1 MTTTKANPGT
11 DAQQAATTTASTP
24 YIAPDRFA
32 VSHEGMK
39 ELHAD
44 REPWRLCKEL
54 IQNVWDEAPEA
65 TRCLVTI
72 KPGPQPNTLK
82 VIVEDDGPGFS
93 DPTDAYTLMRPT
105 PKRLDP
111 GKRGRF
117 NLGEKEIIS
126 VAIEAEIET
135 VGRSILFPAMGGRAV
150 SPNDRT
156 RGTKVSLLMPWA
168 EDLAPELCTQLRK
181 FRPTECGL
189 RINNVEVRKREPVLT
204 WKATL
209 RTVLQSAPGQP
220 LRESRRAT
228 ELHLLPPAN
237 AGEAWLYEL
246 GIPIQQITTPWDVDV
261 MQKVPMPPNR
271 DTVGDSYLQD
281 IYAEVLNA
289 GYGLLEGD
297 DFAAP
302 WVDFAIDDD
311 RSVAPAI
318 QATVKG
324 RYGDQPIL
332 SGPDRD
338 ANMKAAENGH
348 TVIHPNSLTP
358 KERQRFKQEAKV
370 PTAREVYGIVR
381 TFDPRHPKFII
392 PLSERPELPAFEA
405 WVKELAGYC
414 GLKAQVV
421 FYEHQD
427 GHYASCTADTKN
439 PTVHFNCANLG
450 KDFFKKPLN
459 RPEQLA
465 LVIHELAHALSDKP
479 MEHGPSWGEAAAQ
492 AGAKISAGLL
502 AQAMPETKN
511 PVIE

>member
-1 MTTTKANPGT
+1 M
-11 DAQQAATTTASTP
+11 
-24 YIAPDRFA
+24 
-32 VSHEGMK
+32 
-39 ELHAD
+39 
-44 REPWRLCKEL
+44 
-54 IQNVWDEAPEA
+54 
-65 TRCLVTI
+65 
-72 KPGPQPNTLK
+72 
-82 VIVEDDGPGFS
+82 
-93 DPTDAYTLMRPT
+93 
-105 PKRLDP
+105 
-111 GKRGRF
+111 
-117 NLGEKEIIS
+117 
-126 VAIEAEIET
+126 
-135 VGRSILFPAMGGRAV
+135 
-150 SPNDRT
+150 
-156 RGTKVSLLMPWA
+156 
-168 EDLAPELCTQLRK
+168 
-181 FRPTECGL
+181 
-189 RINNVEVRKREPVLT
+189 
-204 WKATL
+204 
-209 RTVLQSAPGQP
+209 
-220 LRESRRAT
+220 
-228 ELHLLPPAN
+228 HLLPPAN

-271 DTVGDSYLQD
+271 TRWGDSYLQD

-502 AQAMPETKN
+502 ARGHAGNQEPSGRIEKTSPQPTERRKPCMANRRQASQRNGGTAMSRPRRRWKPPKTQPPPPPPQPEPAPEPEVAAGPSPGQPERT
-511 PVIE
+511 PAGHGTSGAGLD